1 MKGCGATAGPRR
13 ELWQLHHGEDPSA
26 SLECIPD
33 LPAGQP
39 SSHLWAGE
47 AGRDESVTQ
56 GGRGTL
62 SYRPC
67 QNMQDLAESFVLFP
81 FSRLWH
87 CMFMGISWRDALQ
100 EGKLKEGPPSGLA
113 RVWDFR
119 KLSISGAEFL
129 GTSLCSSDM
138 VLR

>member
-1 MKGCGATAGPRR
+1 
-13 ELWQLHHGEDPSA
+13 
-26 SLECIPD
+26 
-33 LPAGQP
+33 
-39 SSHLWAGE
+39 
-47 AGRDESVTQ
+47 
-56 GGRGTL
+56 
-62 SYRPC
+62 
-67 QNMQDLAESFVLFP
+67 MQDLAESFVLFP